1 MSSRLQRLVAEL
13 IDNGIRL
20 EQAMRELERQFILVA
35 LERHRGNRSRA
46 ARSLGIHRNTLNH
59 KIQNHR
65 IPAHGAKG

>member
-65 IPAHGAKG
+65 IPADGAKG